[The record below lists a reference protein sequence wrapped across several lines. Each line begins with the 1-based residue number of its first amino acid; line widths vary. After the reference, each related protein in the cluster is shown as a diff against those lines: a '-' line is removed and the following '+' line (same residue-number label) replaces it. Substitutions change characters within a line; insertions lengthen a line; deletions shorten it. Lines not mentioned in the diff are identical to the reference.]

1 MLMGDIRGMDQAA
14 ICRGRAEEAD
24 REAQKA
30 HDPEMKRMYEDIAAA
45 WRKLAT
51 FIETTKLDRINPPGG

>member
-1 MLMGDIRGMDQAA
+1 MDQAA

-24 REAQKA
+24 REAQNA
-30 HDPEMKRMYEDIAAA
+30 DDPGMKRMYGDIAAA

-51 FIETTKLDRINPPGG
+51 FIENTKLDKINPSADRSAAQ